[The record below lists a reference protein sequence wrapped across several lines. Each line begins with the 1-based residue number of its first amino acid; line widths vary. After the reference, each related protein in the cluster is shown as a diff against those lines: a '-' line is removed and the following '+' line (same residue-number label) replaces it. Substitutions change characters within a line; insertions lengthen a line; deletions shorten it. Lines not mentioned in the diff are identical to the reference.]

1 MERSLPQEQ
10 VLETVRY
17 AVQAHGGE
25 RGELI
30 PLLLEINRALGYI
43 PTLAMAEL
51 SRLTR
56 IPLSEIFSV
65 ATFYS
70 MIATEPRGRHVI
82 QFCESAPCHV
92 SGGRAVWNA
101 LLDTLGIAP
110 GETTPDGRWT
120 LLTTSC
126 IGVCDIAPVMMVDDD
141 LHSRLTPGK
150 VAEIL
155 ERYE

>member
-10 VLETVRY
+10 VLEAVRQ
-17 AVQAHGGE
+17 AVQAHGGD

-30 PLLLEINRALGYI
+30 PLLLEVNRALGYV

-51 SRLTR
+51 SRLTG

-82 QFCESAPCHV
+82 QFCENAPCHV
-92 SGGRAVWNA
+92 SGGREVWSA
-101 LLDTLGIAP
+101 LLDALGIAP

-126 IGVCDIAPVMMVDDD
+126 IGACDIAPVMAVDDD
-141 LHSRLTPGK
+141 LHGRLTPEA

-155 ERYE
+155 ARYE

>member
-10 VLETVRY
+10 VLETVRQ
-17 AVQAHGGE
+17 AVQAHGSD

-30 PLLLEINRALGYI
+30 PLLLEVNRALGHV

-51 SRLTR
+51 SRLTG

-82 QFCESAPCHV
+82 QFCENAPCHV
-92 SGGRAVWNA
+92 SGGREVWNA
-101 LLDTLGIAP
+101 LLDALGIAP

-141 LHSRLTPGK
+141 LHGRLTPEQ

-155 ERYE
+155 ARYE